1 MNVFDEIDVS
11 TGLLEVCE
19 HGPYTVRS
27 SGELLSLLRKEIG
40 SVEGFIGNLEVTGS
54 GALGI
59 CPYAYDYHTTK
70 KIRLFNP
77 NIYISLFD
85 EYNNGVVLF
94 QNTVR
99 GQCHNMAYY
108 TRFIPNNADMMDK
121 LKNLGIDD
129 RKLWEFYHLMVDL
142 SEGITLLP
150 GKWRITNYEDYRW

>member
-1 MNVFDEIDVS
+1 MNVFNDIDVS

-27 SGELLSLLRKEIG
+27 SGELLSLLRKEIS

-54 GALGI
+54 GVLGI
-59 CPYAYDYHTTK
+59 YPYAYDSHTTRK
-70 KIRLFNP
+70 VRLFNP

-85 EYNNGVVLF
+85 GYNNGVGLF

-108 TRFIPNNADMMDK
+108 SRFIPNNADMMTK

-129 RKLWEFYHLMVDL
+129 RKLWELFHLMINL
-142 SEGITLLP
+142 SEGIILLP
-150 GKWRITNYEDYRW
+150 GKWSITDYENFRW